1 MDQVPLHSPPLS
13 RDRAPVVTLADV
25 AKVAGVSTITASR
38 ALANPGIVTQKTRDK
53 VLEAMRITGYTQNFV
68 ASSFKSNRT
77 RLIACLVPTIASG
90 STFMP
95 AVQAMTKAFAE
106 AGYQVLLGE
115 RGYDPAHEE
124 ALIEASIARR
134 PDGIVIT
141 GILQTQEARDKLI
154 RSGIPVLEAWDM
166 TDQPIDMLVGFS
178 HSEAGKSVAHYLHGK
193 GRRNVAVI
201 ASTEPR
207 GAARARGFIEAAQQL
222 GITGPEG
229 TVPTFTCGAPT
240 RLVHG
245 RDGLTQLLRDHPEI
259 DAICCSTDLVALGTL
274 IEARSRGIAIPD
286 QLAVVGFGDL
296 DFAADTDPP
305 LTTVRVDS
313 CAIGHQA
320 AASLI
325 ERIRG
330 VGPSQPI
337 QDFGFSLCERGST

>member
-1 MDQVPLHSPPLS
+1 MDQVPVPSTPSS
-13 RDRAPVVTLADV
+13 RERAPVVTLADV

-53 VLEAMRITGYTQNFV
+53 VLEAMRVTGYTQNFV
-68 ASSFKSNRT
+68 ASGFKSNRT

-95 AVQAMTKAFAE
+95 AVQAMTRAFAD

-115 RGYDPAHEE
+115 RGYDPELEE
-124 ALIEASIARR
+124 ALIDASIARR
-134 PDGIVIT
+134 PEGIVVT
-141 GILQTQEARDKLI
+141 GTLQAQQARDKLI

-178 HSEAGKSVAHYLHGK
+178 HRDAGKAVAQYLHGK
-193 GRRNVAVI
+193 GRRQVAVI

-222 GITGPEG
+222 GIAGSDG
-229 TVPTFTCGAPT
+229 IVPTFTCGAPT

-245 RDGLTQLLRDHPEI
+245 REGLTQLLRAHPGI
-259 DAICCSTDLVALGTL
+259 DAICCSTDLVALGVL
-274 IEARSRGIAIPD
+274 IDARSKGISIPD
-286 QLAVVGFGDL
+286 QIAVVGFGDL
-296 DFAADTDPP
+296 DFASDTDPP
-305 LTTVRVDS
+305 LTTVRIDNS
-313 CAIGHQA
+313 AIGQQA
-320 AASLI
+320 AACLM

-330 VGPSQPI
+330 EGPLQPI
-337 QDFGFSLCERGST
+337 QDFGFSICERGSA